1 MPATDEAK
9 VTGVMAQA
17 AGVARGRVEVMAR
30 AAALGAGGP
39 GGASSAQL
47 EWYYRH
53 VADED
58 VLTRRP
64 QDLLGAMVSHRRLAQ
79 HRPVGTAAVRVLTPA
94 PDRDGWTSSHTVVE
108 IVTDDM
114 PFLVDSVTAELS
126 RLGRAIHL
134 VVHPQL
140 VVRRDAAGE
149 LVDVVGLP
157 TQPLPYDCYVES
169 WMHLEIDR
177 DTDAQALDQ
186 LAADLRRV
194 LGDVRVCVEDWARMH
209 STATFLADELVGTP
223 PPGVD
228 GDEVDEAA
236 RLLR

>member
-1 MPATDEAK
+1 
-9 VTGVMAQA
+9 MAQ
-17 AGVARGRVEVMAR
+17 GLTRGRVELMAR
-30 AAALGAGGP
+30 AAALGAGGADGP
-39 GGASSAQL
+39 TGMQL
-47 EWYYRH
+47 DWYYRH

-64 QDLLGAMVSHRRLAQ
+64 QDLLGALVSHRRLAQ
-79 HRPVGTAAVRVLTPA
+79 NRPPGTAAVRVLTPA

-114 PFLVDSVTAELS
+114 SFLVDSVTAELS

-157 TQPLPYDCYVES
+157 GRPLPYDCHLES

-177 DTDAQALDQ
+177 DTQAQSLDQ

-194 LGDVRVCVEDWARMH
+194 LGDVRVCVEDWPRMH
-209 STATFLADELVGTP
+209 STATVLAD
-223 PPGVD
+223 
-228 GDEVDEAA
+228 
-236 RLLR
+236 